1 MLKTKEFTVAIEKV
15 YAGENPMRPA
25 GKSDGVDEPAESIS
39 RIGPIKPLV
48 MVAENGRY
56 RHG

>member
-25 GKSDGVDEPAESIS
+25 EKSDGVDESAESIS
-39 RIGPIKPLV
+39 RIGLIKPLV
-48 MVAENGRY
+48 VAAENGCY
-56 RHG
+56 QHE